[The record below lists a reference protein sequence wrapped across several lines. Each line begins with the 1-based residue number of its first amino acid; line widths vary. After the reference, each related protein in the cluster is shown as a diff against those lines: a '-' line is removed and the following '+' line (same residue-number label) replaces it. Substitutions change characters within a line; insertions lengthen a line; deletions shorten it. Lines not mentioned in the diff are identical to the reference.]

1 MWLSYNAMRTE
12 CDATHSTAS
21 VASPGRKPPSDELMS
36 KSDELELFC
45 DEFGLESD
53 ELEMFSDEFGY
64 KSDELGLF
72 CDARDHAESVEW
84 RVFA

>member
-1 MWLSYNAMRTE
+1 MPRL
-12 CDATHSTAS
+12 AT
-21 VASPGRKPPSDELMS
+21 RKSRLRRGPKLASDELMS

-72 CDARDHAESVEW
+72 CDARGHAESVEG